1 MAEPQIDKVLDQMP
15 AYPPGSDEH
24 NQPRV
29 MIPSALKITR
39 PQEDRLLEWAEA
51 RIKSL
56 EGELGRDQISDA
68 DWFSADPTRAK
79 DAGMTFMGR
88 RQIYEMSF
96 ANQVE
101 WRSQILGSIFEQSN
115 YTVPISRRIAQQQIS
130 RAINFFLGTDPWFTV
145 SPVGE
150 LDEVRS
156 EKTNQFARYKLR
168 KSKLKKTLE
177 RAIYGAFIR
186 GESVVKT
193 VHVDKSVTYTTEAV
207 VAVSDGEPIIA
218 ADGDFIFEQDE
229 AIDVSPPIP
238 EGEDPAEFVP
248 LRVLSRD
255 SVTPMPAPDQFE
267 LREIERTITHY
278 RGPSSEVVYWRDFL
292 APLNAPDIQDC
303 DAIAH
308 LYDMPVMSLVDM
320 VTKQGSF
327 EGDMS
332 EQYKAGLKMIRE
344 IANESGAPS
353 SNAMNPRPEL
363 NESGM
368 TSEGENAE
376 NNGFEPTTEIAEV
389 YLRFDVDEDGR
400 YEDILLVYDR
410 RNEVPLFYDHV
421 ANVTPDGKRPFRVIR
436 INPVE
441 GRWHGIGSMEIFEPI
456 QKICDLAFNRWNFS
470 QSQSGR
476 VDLWRP
482 YNTFEGQSNPNLE
495 MNYGHAYTPLPDK
508 TKEDILES
516 IYLEDI
522 KSDDQQKI
530 IEFNLQ
536 LAMNMSGIASAN
548 DSSMAGMDSSKLATG
563 IRNIDRSGQE
573 LFGVYLSDLEEGFE
587 EVTNLNITVT
597 LANLQEA
604 ELFEYFEGD
613 VAQIDTMSP
622 GEITHLDLNLR
633 LEMTRYKAEQQMHQ
647 STFAIEAV
655 EKFYSYP
662 PDLQSVVAPFFRDL
676 LKVYEVKN
684 ADAYIVPGMQAM
696 PPMSGMPQ
704 GNAAAIGQSQPEAPP
719 NRF

>member
-1 MAEPQIDKVLDQMP
+1 MAEPQIDKVLEQMP
-15 AYPPGSDEH
+15 AYPPGPDER

-39 PQEDRLLEWAEA
+39 EQEDRLLEWAEA
-51 RIKSL
+51 RVKTL

-68 DWFSADPTRAK
+68 YWFSADPTRAK
-79 DAGMTFMGR
+79 DAGQTFMGR

-101 WRSQILGSIFEQSN
+101 WREQILGSIFEVSN

-130 RAINFFLGTDPWFTV
+130 RAISFFLGTDPWFTV

-150 LDEVRS
+150 MDEERS
-156 EKTNQFARYKLR
+156 EKANQFARYKLR
-168 KSKLKKTLE
+168 KAKLKKTLE

-207 VAVSDGEPIIA
+207 VAVADGEPIIA
-218 ADGDFIFEQDE
+218 ADGDFIFQDDE
-229 AIDVSPPIP
+229 AIEIEPPIP
-238 EGEDPAEFVP
+238 EGENPEEFVP
-248 LRVLSRD
+248 LRVLARD
-255 SVTPMPAPDQFE
+255 SVTPMPSPDQFE

-278 RGPSSEVVYWRDFL
+278 RGPSSEVVYYRDFL
-292 APLNAPDIQDC
+292 APLNAPDLQDC
-303 DAIAH
+303 DVCAH

-320 VTKQGSF
+320 VTQK
-327 EGDMS
+327 GDFSGDIS
-332 EQYKAGLKMIRE
+332 EQYEAGLKMIRE

-353 SNAMNPRPEL
+353 TKAMNPRPEL
-363 NESGM
+363 NERFT
-368 TSEGENAE
+368 TSEGESSE
-376 NNGFEPTTEIAEV
+376 STGFEPTTEIAEV

-410 RNEVPLFYDHV
+410 KNDVPLFYDHV
-421 ANVTPDGKRPFRVIR
+421 ANVTPDGKRPFRVVR

-508 TKEDILES
+508 TKDDILES

-522 KSDDQQKI
+522 KSDEQQKI

-548 DSSMAGMDSSKLATG
+548 DSQMAGLDSTKLATG

-587 EVTNLNITVT
+587 EVTSLNITVT
-597 LANLQEA
+597 LANLEEA

-662 PDLQSVVAPFFRDL
+662 PNLQSVVAPFFRNL

-684 ADAYIVPGMQAM
+684 ADAFIVPGIQAM

-704 GNAAAIGQSQPEAPP
+704 GDPAAIGQSQPEAPP